1 MAREQRKD
9 VDYFPHECIHG
20 RKMHIIEAKYGNDG
34 YATWFKLL
42 EQLGKAN
49 DHFIDI
55 SEEMTLMFL
64 TSVFKIDEEKTLLIL
79 NDLAKLEA
87 IDKYLFNEFKVIY
100 SHKFIES
107 IKDAYRNRK
116 GEITE
121 YSVILEQIKQKNN
134 QSSAR
139 FDEKETN
146 LTLVI
151 PKVEYSIVNKIKEKK
166 IKEELNKSLLSEIKI
181 SEDNRILSFKDF
193 DLEIE
198 ESDAVNFKTAVWLQ
212 KLFIKNLKEKEA
224 PTTHQEKA
232 TYKNYVTPIRLMF
245 DSDKVT
251 QEQVKKAYDY
261 LNSPMGEFWKN
272 QILSTETFRKQISK
286 LVIQKTSS
294 NGTTGQ
300 TTRTRN
306 R

>member
-100 SHKFIES
+100 SPKFIES

-121 YSVILEQIKQKNN
+121 YSVILEQIKLKNG
-134 QSSAR
+134 QSCASLNSK
-139 FDEKETN
+139 DTN

-151 PKVEYSIVNKIKEKK
+151 PKVKYSKEEKIKVEESKEEKIKEDIVLFEKEPKK
-166 IKEELNKSLLSEIKI
+166 QSRFNFKKKLVDYGFNEKLVDDWIAVRKTKKATNTETAF
-181 SEDNRILSFKDF
+181 DSFIR
-193 DLEIE
+193 EIE
-198 ESDAVNFKTAVWLQ
+198 SRSSNINDMLQICVTNSWSGFKYKWVDNLN
-212 KLFIKNLKEKEA
+212 NLKNGGQ
-224 PTTHQEKA
+224 QETKSNAEIFA
-232 TYKNYVTPIRLMF
+232 TAMQSETAKN
-245 DSDKVT
+245 
-251 QEQVKKAYDY
+251 
-261 LNSPMGEFWKN
+261 
-272 QILSTETFRKQISK
+272 FRFK
-286 LVIQKTSS
+286 
-294 NGTTGQ
+294 
-300 TTRTRN
+300 
-306 R
+306 